1 MNNEWQSPWLWVT
14 IIVNVREIRFCVG
27 CLTSYVSSRRPPR
40 SEPLQLSP
48 VSPVSSHRGN
58 KFTFLA
64 QISSPWR
71 NPDTLLSSWRAAPVM
86 TLISTR
92 LALIATSVNTH
103 TTVITDTRPR
113 GWGQA
118 LEPPAGAGHPGQAL
132 LHEGAAAGHRA
143 LHLRLHHG
151 SHPVHQGTFMLLLFL
166 KSFSDHSS
174 GVNHHSVWLRRTD
187 K

>member
-1 MNNEWQSPWLWVT
+1 MT
-14 IIVNVREIRFCVG
+14 IIVNVREIRFCDG

-86 TLISTR
+86 TR

-103 TTVITDTRPR
+103 TPSLQTLPPEAEARTSSLQ
-113 GWGQA
+113 QA
-118 LEPPAGAGHPGQAL
+118 LDTLA
-132 LHEGAAAGHRA
+132 
-143 LHLRLHHG
+143 RLY
-151 SHPVHQGTFMLLLFL
+151 FMKVLLLDIGL
-166 KSFSDHSS
+166 SICDSLTDLIQSTREHSCCCCF
-174 GVNHHSVWLRRTD
+174 
-187 K
+187 